1 MDRKREIIGI
11 LLILVSLFVLL
22 SLMTYDAAEEPTI
35 SPNIAISN
43 RAGIFGVYIGHFF
56 IKMAVGYVSFILPII
71 GIAWGWVLFSKK
83 TPKFLGKL
91 TVHTLLMGLIVS
103 VLLGL
108 MVVTKDA
115 ESYQASGL
123 VGAMLAK
130 LFHDFLGTIGTVI
143 LLLASSFVVVRGY
156 FNWNFYDHVE
166 KVVTFFSGVVKR
178 GQKIQ
183 PEKSV
188 ETQKREHTEKLLG
201 QLRERRD
208 FEDEVLAQPD
218 EPEVEEVEVPEEL
231 EEETGIEVEETE
243 VNPPKEEETF
253 FDVNEPE
260 AEVEQE
266 ETAEEP
272 QAPAMDE
279 ERAGEYTIG
288 QEVIEEEIDF
298 NATVEDAPKK
308 AYQLPSVDY
317 LDHYEEVTPSASDSE
332 LVDKADFLTQSLATF
347 GVEGNVVNIA
357 PGPVITLFEVEPAE
371 GVRVNK
377 FVQLSDDLARV
388 MRAPRVR
395 VIAPI
400 PGKSSVGIEIPNE
413 NPSIVYMRSVVNSEK
428 FISSAS
434 KLTVALGKTTS
445 GENYIIALDKL
456 PHLLIA
462 GTTGSGKS
470 VCINTIVSSLLY
482 RSTPQEVRFILID
495 PKKLEMAAYRTLEK
509 HHLITAE
516 DIDEYVVTTPENA
529 VLALR
534 AAEKEMGRRYDVLAD
549 AVVRNIQEYRDK
561 SNKDS
566 SLENMPY
573 IVVIIDELADLMLR
587 APKEVE
593 QSIARLAQMA
603 RAVGIHLVL
612 ATQRPSVDVIT
623 GVIKANFP
631 ARIAFQV
638 ATKVDSRT
646 IIDMNGAEKLLG
658 RGDMLFLPPGTS
670 DTIRLHNSFVTLE
683 EINRIVTHIESQPTA
698 DEIKLEGTK
707 TQLGIERELS
717 GSEDGQD
724 ELLTEAIRLV
734 ITHQQG
740 SISLIQRRFRVG
752 YSRAARLIDQ
762 MEQLGIVGPFTGSKA
777 REVLVDESYLQVL
790 DDDES
795 S

>member
-1 MDRKREIIGI
+1 
-11 LLILVSLFVLL
+11 
-22 SLMTYDAAEEPTI
+22 
-35 SPNIAISN
+35 
-43 RAGIFGVYIGHFF
+43 
-56 IKMAVGYVSFILPII
+56 
-71 GIAWGWVLFSKK
+71 
-83 TPKFLGKL
+83 
-91 TVHTLLMGLIVS
+91 
-103 VLLGL
+103 
-108 MVVTKDA
+108 
-115 ESYQASGL
+115 
-123 VGAMLAK
+123 
-130 LFHDFLGTIGTVI
+130 
-143 LLLASSFVVVRGY
+143 
-156 FNWNFYDHVE
+156 
-166 KVVTFFSGVVKR
+166 
-178 GQKIQ
+178 
-183 PEKSV
+183 
-188 ETQKREHTEKLLG
+188 
-201 QLRERRD
+201 
-208 FEDEVLAQPD
+208 
-218 EPEVEEVEVPEEL
+218 
-231 EEETGIEVEETE
+231 
-243 VNPPKEEETF
+243 
-253 FDVNEPE
+253 
-260 AEVEQE
+260 
-266 ETAEEP
+266 
-272 QAPAMDE
+272 
-279 ERAGEYTIG
+279 
-288 QEVIEEEIDF
+288 
-298 NATVEDAPKK
+298 
-308 AYQLPSVDY
+308 
-317 LDHYEEVTPSASDSE
+317 
-332 LVDKADFLTQSLATF
+332 
-347 GVEGNVVNIA
+347 
-357 PGPVITLFEVEPAE
+357 
-371 GVRVNK
+371 
-377 FVQLSDDLARV
+377 
-388 MRAPRVR
+388 
-395 VIAPI
+395 
-400 PGKSSVGIEIPNE
+400 
-413 NPSIVYMRSVVNSEK
+413 
-428 FISSAS
+428 
-434 KLTVALGKTTS
+434 
-445 GENYIIALDKL
+445 
-456 PHLLIA
+456 
-462 GTTGSGKS
+462 
-470 VCINTIVSSLLY
+470 
-482 RSTPQEVRFILID
+482 LID

>member
-56 IKMAVGYVSFILPII
+56 IKMTVGYVSFILPII

-683 EINRIVTHIESQPTA
+683 EINRIVKHIESQPTA

>member
-130 LFHDFLGTIGTVI
+130 LFHDFLGIIGTVI

-231 EEETGIEVEETE
+231 EEEAGIEVEETE

-260 AEVEQE
+260 AEVEKE

-357 PGPVITLFEVEPAE
+357 PGPVITLFEVEPSE

-388 MRAPRVR
+388 MKAPRVR

-603 RAVGIHLVL
+603 RAVGI
-612 ATQRPSVDVIT
+612 
-623 GVIKANFP
+623 IKANFP

-683 EINRIVTHIESQPTA
+683 EINRIVKHIESQPTA